1 MIVGDAPQ
9 CVQSVAYHRGMSPES
24 TTDGRRARGDLTRR
38 TVARK
43 AADIATTHGLDSIT
57 VGSLAKATGLSK
69 SGILTVFGD
78 RESIQVAA
86 VAEARRVYLDAVI
99 APVWMREPGR
109 ERLRAILDRWCSYLR
124 AEVFPGGCFIVAG
137 TAEYGGREGP
147 VADAIRA
154 LKREWLDL
162 LESELTVAGAVNPRR
177 DAFRMDAFLCAAN
190 THRELFGAD
199 DVLDQARELAAEII
213 G

>member
-1 MIVGDAPQ
+1 
-9 CVQSVAYHRGMSPES
+9 MSPES